1 MNDKIKTDT
10 EHREKLAKM
19 IKDIDFG
26 MLTTQDE
33 DGTLRSRPMSV
44 NRKVDF
50 DGDLWFFT
58 YGNSH
63 KVIEAKKH
71 PQVNVSFADIK
82 NNSYVSVSGT
92 AELVRDSA
100 KIESMW
106 EPELKAWFPDGLNT
120 PDLALL
126 KVNAVKAEFW
136 DGPSS
141 MVAHVMAL
149 MKAVTGKPERT
160 KRSRFEPI

>member
-71 PQVNVSFADIK
+71 PQVNVSFAD
-82 NNSYVSVSGT
+82 NSSNAIS
-92 AELVRDSA
+92 
-100 KIESMW
+100 
-106 EPELKAWFPDGLNT
+106 
-120 PDLALL
+120 DLLRSI
-126 KVNAVKAEFW
+126 
-136 DGPSS
+136 SS
-141 MVAHVMAL
+141 SL
-149 MKAVTGKPERT
+149 IDDE
-160 KRSRFEPI
+160 